1 MSKFASLALHKYR
14 KGYITIAELDAYL
27 KRGSLTQE
35 EYELIR
41 DLVEND
47 KPSPKN
53 E

>member
-1 MSKFASLALHKYR
+1 MSKFASLTLYKYR
-14 KGYITIAELDAYL
+14 RGYITVAELDAYL
-27 KRGSLTQE
+27 KSGRLTKE
-35 EYELIR
+35 EYDTIR